1 MSRFVVIHT
10 RIIYL
15 LFNIN
20 NGIACRSHRD
30 SRDLQKLVGFHISMY
45 SSVWNPCCVS
55 VSPRPNARCRA
66 YRSIG
71 PPAQWR
77 QAGQGHLEN
86 QLTLLAVSKSRR
98 SQAAHAVDQARCQ
111 TATALLHSA
120 CISAKRMKTYST
132 TCSLSCLSTAR

>member
-1 MSRFVVIHT
+1 MGVFRQDRT
-10 RIIYL
+10 RDAGRIARSVHQR
-15 LFNIN
+15 
-20 NGIACRSHRD
+20 NGA
-30 SRDLQKLVGFHISMY
+30 KLG
-45 SSVWNPCCVS
+45 
-55 VSPRPNARCRA
+55 R
-66 YRSIG
+66 
-71 PPAQWR
+71 
-77 QAGQGHLEN
+77 GHLEN